1 MKTYMFKALLFGI
14 GLFGLGITAAYH
26 YPAHQAPEI
35 VNKTTSI
42 KVISVTPGGDGY
54 ELRLKNTSTK
64 NINGYSIGSE
74 RAYRTSDLT
83 VGEVVISPD
92 EEFSV
97 QLPPI
102 RDPRGPQAASQA
114 TKAQLPAI
122 RYVTFDDG
130 SSDGDDVA
138 AQELRDIRS
147 GRLEQLQRIRLLL
160 EAMAASPDVTQ
171 LESQL
176 QALPT
181 ERLKTDRSFN
191 VARGRLAAKQDALA
205 EVSKLDKSN
214 LRTEL
219 LKLVQQNTRHVMRLT
234 TR

>member
-26 YPAHQAPEI
+26 YPAQQAPEI

-42 KVISVTPGGDGY
+42 QVISVIPEGVGY
-54 ELRLKNTSTK
+54 ELRLKNIATR
-64 NINGYSIGSE
+64 NINGYSVGSD

-83 VGEVVISPD
+83 VGETVISPG
-92 EEFSV
+92 EEFTV

-102 RDPRGPQAASQA
+102 RDPRGPQAASPSTRA
-114 TKAQLPAI
+114 EPHTI
-122 RYVTFDDG
+122 RYVVFDDD
-130 SSDGDDVA
+130 SIDGDEIA

-147 GRLEQLQRIRLLL
+147 GRREQLQRIGVLLNTVS
-160 EAMAASPDVTQ
+160 ASPDITQ

-181 ERLKTDRSFN
+181 ESLKTDRSFN
-191 VARGRLAAKQDALA
+191 VAQGRLAAKQDALL
-205 EVSKLDKSN
+205 ELSKLDKSN
-214 LRTEL
+214 LQAEL
-219 LKLVQQNTRHVMRLT
+219 LKLKKQNARFLMRLT